1 MQRPFAGAWLLV
13 LMSLSSGGLL
23 ACKRVGSDAQA
34 ASTAPAMPT
43 LQPEELAHVLLGAS
57 DKPLL
62 LHVGFKKLFQQAHI
76 PGSEYIG
83 PTSDTEVLTRL
94 GDRVKDLPR
103 DTAIVVYCGCCPW
116 ERCPNVK
123 PAYEALQASGFTHV
137 KVLYIA
143 EDLGHDWVAK
153 GYPTTK
159 GE

>member
-1 MQRPFAGAWLLV
+1 MQRPSSGAWLLV
-13 LMSLSSGGLL
+13 LFSLASSGLM
-23 ACKRVGSDAQA
+23 ACKHERGDAQA
-34 ASTAPAMPT
+34 ESTTTMPT
-43 LQPEELAHVLLGAS
+43 LQPEELAHMLRGPS

-94 GDRVKDLPR
+94 RDRVKDLLR
-103 DTAIVVYCGCCPW
+103 DTNIVVYCGCCPW

-123 PAYEALQASGFTHV
+123 PAYEALQALGFTRV

-143 EDLGHDWVAK
+143 EDFGRDWVAK
-153 GYPTTK
+153 GYPVSK
-159 GE
+159 SE